1 MNKETDIHLVGA
13 KIAVQ
18 MAKNATELLVKK
30 RSSNEKVS

>member
-1 MNKETDIHLVGA
+1 MNKEANIHLVGA
-13 KIAVQ
+13 KITLQ